1 MFSRILIPLD
11 GSTLAERSIPH
22 AEQFA
27 RIFGS
32 SIVLLQV
39 LEPTSYHENPH
50 PVDPLGWQIRKAEA
64 DMYMNGVAAR
74 IRKDLNEG
82 GREKKISVEYSIR
95 EGKTAENIVDF
106 AHDDKIDLLV
116 ISTHGSG
123 GLSRWNIS
131 SVIQKVINLIY
142 LPVLIV
148 RAYSQSG
155 TEDARVRYRRIL
167 LPIDSSRR
175 AEYSLPAGIAIARG
189 EASMGYASEV
199 HNTVPHPLAPDTSS
213 PATRLVLAAVIRPP
227 ELPIPEPY
235 PVEVAQLS
243 EQLMQVSRKTVHDYL
258 EKMRERL
265 PVESETCVV
274 ESNSVASAIQEL
286 AAQEDIDLVV
296 LSAHGHTGQF
306 TWPYG
311 NVTRNYMEHGT
322 KPVLV
327 IQDIPRSEVRS
338 TVAELAAAESGR
350 R

>member
-32 SIVLLQV
+32 SIILLQV
-39 LEPTSYHENPH
+39 LEPTSYHENPN
-50 PVDPLGWQIRKAEA
+50 PVDPLDWQIRKAEA
-64 DMYMNGVAAR
+64 DMYMSGVTAR
-74 IRKDLNEG
+74 IRENLNEG
-82 GREKKISVEYSIR
+82 GRETDISVEYSIR

-106 AHDDKIDLLV
+106 AHDAKIDLLV

-131 SVIQKVINLIY
+131 SVVQKVINLIY

-148 RAYSQSG
+148 RSHSQSG
-155 TEDARVRYRRIL
+155 TDDARIRYRRIL

-175 AEYSLPAGIAIARG
+175 AEYSLSAGIALARG
-189 EASMGYASEV
+189 ETSMGYTSEV
-199 HNTVPHPLAPDTSS
+199 SNPPPQHSASDTSS
-213 PATRLVLAAVIRPP
+213 LNTKLILAAVIKPP

-235 PVEVAQLS
+235 PIEIAQLS
-243 EQLMQVSRKTVHDYL
+243 EQLVQVSRRTVRDYL
-258 EKMRERL
+258 NEMAERL
-265 PVESETCVV
+265 PVECETFVV
-274 ESNSVASAIQEL
+274 ESDSVASAIQGL
-286 AAQEDIDLVV
+286 AEEEDIDLVV
-296 LSAHGHTGQF
+296 LSAHGYTGQS
-306 TWPYG
+306 TRPYG
-311 NVTRNYMEHGT
+311 NVARDYMEHGT

-327 IQDIPRSEVRS
+327 IQDILRSQVQP
-338 TVAELAAAESGR
+338 TAAEIAAEESGR

>member
-32 SIVLLQV
+32 SIILLQV
-39 LEPTSYHENPH
+39 LEPTSYHENPD

-64 DMYMNGVAAR
+64 DMYMHGVAAR
-74 IRKDLNEG
+74 IRQNLNEG
-82 GREKKISVEYSIR
+82 GREKEISVEYSIR
-95 EGKTAENIVDF
+95 EGKTAENIIDF
-106 AHDDKIDLLV
+106 AHDAKIDLLV

-131 SVIQKVINLIY
+131 SAVQKVINLIY

-148 RAYSQSG
+148 RSHSQSG
-155 TEDARVRYRRIL
+155 TDDARVRYRRIL

-175 AEYSLPAGIAIARG
+175 AEYSLSAGIALARG
-189 EASMGYASEV
+189 EASMGYAHDS
-199 HNTVPHPLAPDTSS
+199 ASDTSS
-213 PATRLVLAAVIRPP
+213 LNTKLILATVIKPP

-235 PVEVAQLS
+235 PVEIAQLS
-243 EQLMQVSRKTVHDYL
+243 ERLVQVGRRTVRDYL
-258 EKMRERL
+258 NEIAERL
-265 PVESETCVV
+265 PVECETRVV
-274 ESNSVASAIQEL
+274 ESDSVASAIQGL
-286 AAQEDIDLVV
+286 AEEEEIDLVV
-296 LSAHGHTGQF
+296 LSAHGYTGQS
-306 TWPYG
+306 TRPYG
-311 NVTRNYMEHGT
+311 NVTRDYMEHGT

-327 IQDIPRSEVRS
+327 IQDIPRSQVQP
-338 TVAELAAAESGR
+338 TAAEIAGEESGR